1 MLLRRIRL
9 HFGYPLGAHSI
20 SDALARLSKR
30 NNRILRAFESGA
42 IGEPINDEGA
52 IWERAYKSIV
62 RRPCILSAP
71 VRKHQP

>member
-1 MLLRRIRL
+1 MLSADRL
-9 HFGYPLGAHSI
+9 DNGSLGAHSNFPI
-20 SDALARLSKR
+20 ALARLSKR

-62 RRPCILSAP
+62 RRAVI
-71 VRKHQP
+71 

>member
-1 MLLRRIRL
+1 MLSADRL
-9 HFGYPLGAHSI
+9 DNGSLGAHSNFPI
-20 SDALARLSKR
+20 ALARLNKR

-62 RRPCILSAP
+62 RRPRILSAP